1 MDYTGTW
8 FGFLAAEIVKQCIEL
23 CDQEC
28 PACKDGIIAPLL
40 HYHNELNLREKM
52 GKYISKTVVDLS
64 KLFDQF
70 VIRFGLFTLDQD
82 QFVNIGQS
90 FINFSTP
97 EAIFYGKYINY
108 DNDQGLYGRI
118 ESQEFPQ
125 NPIKG
130 KRKKKNVIQDDLLR
144 TSIGNC

>member
-1 MDYTGTW
+1 
-8 FGFLAAEIVKQCIEL
+8 
-23 CDQEC
+23 
-28 PACKDGIIAPLL
+28 
-40 HYHNELNLREKM
+40 
-52 GKYISKTVVDLS
+52 VVDLS

>member
-1 MDYTGTW
+1 MDCTRTW
-8 FGFLAAEIVKQCIEL
+8 FGFLAAELIKQCIEI
-23 CDQEC
+23 CDREC
-28 PACKDGIIAPLL
+28 PACKDGIVSPLL

-52 GKYISKTVVDLS
+52 EKFISKTVMDVP

-70 VIRFGLFTLDQD
+70 VIRFGLFTLDRN

-97 EAIFYGKYINY
+97 DAIFYGKYINY
-108 DNDQGLYGRI
+108 DNDQCLYGNI
-118 ESQEFPQ
+118 EIQEPPQ

-130 KRKKKNVIQDDLLR
+130 KRKKKNVTQDDLLR
-144 TSIGNC
+144 TSIANC